1 MTFAVE
7 KFKLIMLL
15 YSLLRSVLT
24 EGLVKKVIL
33 SKTKQVSDTAIGVMN
48 NVILSKTN
56 YVHYLI
62 TGDPTSHNYSFVH
75 GSILEHL

>member
-48 NVILSKTN
+48 NVIPSKTN
-56 YVHYLI
+56 
-62 TGDPTSHNYSFVH
+62 
-75 GSILEHL
+75 